1 MLFTIAPGK
10 AVRMTVLSR
19 KLGDAIPIA
28 AGIVVKVLDVRGI
41 NVTLGI
47 TGEAPAAMERSGN
60 ETVEQP
66 GPLAAGPERDSSMW
80 LP

>member
-10 AVRMTVLSR
+10 ASRMTVLSR
-19 KLGDAIPIA
+19 KLGDAIPISE
-28 AGIVVKVLDVRGI
+28 GIVVKVLDVRGI

-47 TGEAPAAMERSGN
+47 TGAAPVAMEWSGDEPVERADRPAAWR
-60 ETVEQP
+60 
-66 GPLAAGPERDSSMW
+66 ERDSSMW